1 MRAFALTCEA
11 LAHLDSV
18 EGKRQCAAAYLT
30 ARSSRDIAVAARFLS
45 GTPLPPGTPAACVGS
60 ATIAALIAE
69 RCGIAAETLRRRAV
83 SKGDLGTA
91 VAQSLEGVNEGS
103 GNLTLLETAN
113 LLLELGKLTAGG
125 RNRRLGKLFARLDP
139 LEAKYVTKLLV
150 GNLRTGMQA
159 GRVED
164 ALSLAFRRPVAAV
177 RHAHMLLG
185 DIGLVAERSLAGTL
199 GNVRL
204 RAFRPVRCMLSH
216 TANDPAEV
224 SDSLEAP
231 VFAEPKHDGVRAQ
244 LHARGNRYRIYSR
257 GLEDMTHLF
266 PEIGDGL
273 SRHDDDWIFD
283 GEILAWKDGP
293 LGFSP
298 LQQRLGRRQVPLM
311 MLLDVPVVFWAFD
324 VLRASGRDLIG
335 EPLRERKRFLSSLP
349 LAGPVRELPS
359 EELADLAMVSAW
371 FEDAVERGCEGAVF
385 KDAGSLY
392 RPGTRGRSWLTLK
405 KPLGRLDVVVTAAQ
419 YGRGKRAGWLS
430 DLTFAV
436 RDGEGLVEIGKAY
449 SGLTDSEIIELTE
462 IFKET
467 TIDREADAHRVEPAV
482 VLEVAFGG
490 VQRSRRHESGFALR
504 FPRIVRW
511 RNELAVADIDGLE
524 RVRELYAAQG
534 VPADS

>member
-18 EGKRQCAAAYLT
+18 EGKTQCAAAYLT
-30 ARSSRDIAVAARFLS
+30 ARSSRDIAVAARFLA
-45 GTPLPPGTPAACVGS
+45 GTPLPPGAPAAGVGG

-69 RCGIAAETLRRRAV
+69 RCGIAAETLRRRSV

-91 VAQSLEGVNEGS
+91 VAHALEGVNEEG
-103 GNLTLLETAN
+103 GDLTLIETAN
-113 LLLELGKLTAGG
+113 LLQELGKLTADG
-125 RNRRLGKLFARLDP
+125 RARRLRKLFERLDP

-159 GRVED
+159 GRVEE
-164 ALSLAFRRPVAAV
+164 ALSLAFRRPIEAV
-177 RHAHMLLG
+177 RRAHMLLG
-185 DIGLVAERSLAGTL
+185 DIGLVAERTLGGTL

-204 RAFRPVRCMLSH
+204 RAFRPVRCMLAHS
-216 TANDPAEV
+216 AEDPAEI
-224 SDSLEAP
+224 SEHLEAP
-231 VFAEPKHDGVRAQ
+231 VFAEPKYDGVRAQ
-244 LHARGNRYRIYSR
+244 LHARGNRHRIYSR

-273 SRHDDDWIFD
+273 SRHNDDWILD
-283 GEILAWKDGP
+283 GEILAWKGGP

-324 VLRASGRDLIG
+324 VLRASGRDLVD
-335 EPLRERKRFLSSLP
+335 EPLRKRARFLESLP
-349 LAGPVRELPS
+349 RRGPVRGMPLEALD
-359 EELADLAMVSAW
+359 DLGEVSAW
-371 FEDAVERGCEGAVF
+371 FAGALERGCEGAVF
-385 KDAGSLY
+385 KDPESPY
-392 RPGTRGRSWLTLK
+392 RPGTRGRSWLSLK
-405 KPLGRLDVVVTAAQ
+405 KPIGTLDVVVTAAQ

-449 SGLTDSEIIELTE
+449 SGLTDSEIVELTE

-467 TIDREADAHRVEPAV
+467 TTDREADVHRVEPAV

-490 VQRSRRHESGFALR
+490 IQVSQRHESGFALR
-504 FPRIVRW
+504 FPRIVGW
-511 RNELAVADIDGLE
+511 RAKLGAADIDDLD
-524 RVRELYAAQG
+524 RVRELIAAQKTPK
-534 VPADS
+534 VS